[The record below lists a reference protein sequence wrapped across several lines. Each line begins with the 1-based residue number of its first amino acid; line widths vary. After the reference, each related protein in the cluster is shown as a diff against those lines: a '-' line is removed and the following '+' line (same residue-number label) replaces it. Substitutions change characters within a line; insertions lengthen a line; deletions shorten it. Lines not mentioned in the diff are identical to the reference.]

1 MNKAIHSFAYLYKN
15 RNKFK
20 SYAQRL
26 NCNPMSGRYSSIIMH
41 ICQRFNIKP
50 FSHNDCEVCLISHP
64 VCDKINESL

>member
-26 NCNPMSGRYSSIIMH
+26 NCNPMSGRYSSIMH

-50 FSHNDCEVCLISHP
+50 FSHNDCEV
-64 VCDKINESL
+64 